1 MNELQTFIA
10 KLIDNQHLT
19 EAEAEAAM
27 RIIMTG
33 KATPAQIG
41 GYLVA
46 LRMKGETAAEI
57 TGSARAMRAHAAKL
71 TVTFEGAVLDTAGT
85 GGDGAHTFNISTAA
99 AFVIAGAGRKVA
111 KHGNRAAS
119 SKCGSADVLAALGVS
134 LDLTPEQVGRC
145 IEEVGIGFLFAPKFH
160 PAMKHAVGPRR
171 ELGQRTIFN
180 VLGPLTNPAS
190 ATHQI
195 IGVYDPDLTQILA
208 EVLGALGSYAALVF
222 HGHGNL
228 DELTTAGP
236 NRISHLCEGR
246 VRTFDFDPA
255 DPKPAGG
262 PALPFRRAASADLRG
277 GDPAENAR
285 MLRDLLAGRDDSP
298 RPRRRAAQ
306 RRGRTGRRLLR
317 SGRQPARSARRRA
330 GRGRTIAGRRR
341 GAGQAGWVDRH
352 QPAVRTGACGG
363 NVIATVIASGPQPRS
378 NPCHTRKIASGY
390 TAPAGGC
397 RYRPKQ

>member
-1 MNELQTFIA
+1 MNDLRTFIA
-10 KLIDNQHLT
+10 KLIDHQHLT

-33 KATPAQIG
+33 EATPAQIG

-46 LRMKGETAAEI
+46 LRMKGETVAEI

-71 TVTFEGAVLDTAGT
+71 TVTLEGSLLDIVGT

-119 SKCGSADVLAALGVS
+119 SQCGSADVLAALGVS

-145 IEEVGIGFLFAPKFH
+145 IEEIGIGFLFAPKFH
-160 PAMKHAVGPRR
+160 PAMKHAGGPRR

-195 IGVYDPDLTQILA
+195 IGVYDPALTETLA
-208 EVLGALGSYAALVF
+208 EVLGALGSHAALVF
-222 HGHGNL
+222 HGHGGL

-236 NRISHLCEGR
+236 NRISHFCEGDL
-246 VRTFDFDPA
+246 RTFEFDPA
-255 DPKPAGG
+255 DPQPAVGR
-262 PALPFRRAASADLRG
+262 PLSLRRAGRADLRG

-285 MLRDLLAGRDDSP
+285 MLRDLLAGRDTSP
-298 RPRRRAAQ
+298 RRDVLLLNAAAA
-306 RRGRTGRRLLR
+306 L
-317 SGRQPARSARRRA
+317 A
-330 GRGRTIAGRRR
+330 
-341 GAGQAGWVDRH
+341 VDRCDLADH
-352 QPAVRTGACGG
+352 PHAVFGAALDEAERSLASGAALAKLDG
-363 NVIATVIASGPQPRS
+363 LIATSQRFVLEQMAV
-378 NPCHTRKIASGY
+378 A
-390 TAPAGGC
+390 A
-397 RYRPKQ
+397 